1 MKFLL
6 IVSCS
11 GKKNKTKKK
20 IPAIKR
26 YEGVYYKV
34 INKLKRENKFP
45 SNLDI
50 IIISAKYGF
59 LKPNDLIENYD
70 LKMNKKQARK
80 LNKSI
85 VRDLRNYI
93 RDKKYKE
100 IFINLGKDYM
110 LSIRGFE
117 QFIPKET
124 KIIVANGGIGKKMK
138 QMKEWIL
145 NLSLGD

>member
-45 SNLDI
+45 SNLDV

-59 LKPNDLIENYD
+59 LKQNDLIENYD

-85 VRDLRNYI
+85 VRDLRNYT

-110 LSIRGFE
+110 LSIEGFE

-124 KIIVANGGIGKKMK
+124 KIIVANGAIGKKMK

-145 NLSLGD
+145 RLG